1 MPRGYR
7 TKIYV
12 QEKMLWCKIFR
23 LKKLDNT
30 RYMIYL
36 QLYNDLPYDAESEC
50 DDIISYQ
57 HLVLVLVAAKDV
69 SFDESGK
76 NVACANELLLLQL

>member
-23 LKKLDNT
+23 LKTL
-30 RYMIYL
+30 YMIYL
-36 QLYNDLPYDAESEC
+36 QLYSDLPYDAESEC

-76 NVACANELLLLQL
+76 NVACASELLLLQS

>member
-1 MPRGYR
+1 MAIYNTYR
-7 TKIYV
+7 
-12 QEKMLWCKIFR
+12 
-23 LKKLDNT
+23 
-30 RYMIYL
+30 
-36 QLYNDLPYDAESEC
+36 YNDVPYDVESEC

-76 NVACANELLLLQL
+76 NVACANELLLLQS

>member
-1 MPRGYR
+1 M
-7 TKIYV
+7 V
-12 QEKMLWCKIFR
+12 QDISVENIIILQ
-23 LKKLDNT
+23 LGNT

-36 QLYNDLPYDAESEC
+36 HLYNDLPYDAESEC

-76 NVACANELLLLQL
+76 NVACANELLLLQS

>member
-1 MPRGYR
+1 
-7 TKIYV
+7 
-12 QEKMLWCKIFR
+12 
-23 LKKLDNT
+23 
-30 RYMIYL
+30 MIYL
-36 QLYNDLPYDAESEC
+36 QQYSNVPYDVESEC
-50 DDIISYQ
+50 DDIVSYQ

>member
-1 MPRGYR
+1 MGKRKCCGASF
-7 TKIYV
+7 
-12 QEKMLWCKIFR
+12 LGGNS
-23 LKKLDNT
+23 NT
-30 RYMIYL
+30 RYMIYF
-36 QLYNDLPYDAESEC
+36 QLYNDLPYDVESEC

-76 NVACANELLLLQL
+76 NAACANELLLLQL

>member
-1 MPRGYR
+1 MGERKCYGAR
-7 TKIYV
+7 
-12 QEKMLWCKIFR
+12 F
-23 LKKLDNT
+23 LDSKYYT
-30 RYMIYL
+30 RYNTDF
-36 QLYNDLPYDAESEC
+36 QLYSNVPYDVESEY
-50 DDIISYQ
+50 DGIIPYQ

>member
-1 MPRGYR
+1 MPRGCR
-7 TKIYV
+7 TKIYL
-12 QEKMLWCKIFR
+12 QEKMLWCNILR
-23 LKKLDNT
+23 LKYNT
-30 RYMIYL
+30 WHMIFIQPYR
-36 QLYNDLPYDAESEC
+36 NVPYDVESER

>member
-1 MPRGYR
+1 
-7 TKIYV
+7 
-12 QEKMLWCKIFR
+12 
-23 LKKLDNT
+23 
-30 RYMIYL
+30 MIYL
-36 QLYNDLPYDAESEC
+36 QLYNDLPYDVESEC

-76 NVACANELLLLQL
+76 NVACANELLLLQS

>member
-23 LKKLDNT
+23 LKTL
-30 RYMIYL
+30 YL

>member
-1 MPRGYR
+1 M
-7 TKIYV
+7 V
-12 QEKMLWCKIFR
+12 Q
-23 LKKLDNT
+23 DSSVNT

-36 QLYNDLPYDAESEC
+36 QLYNDLPYDVESEC

-76 NVACANELLLLQL
+76 NAACANELLLLQL

>member
-1 MPRGYR
+1 MAIYNIYR
-7 TKIYV
+7 
-12 QEKMLWCKIFR
+12 
-23 LKKLDNT
+23 
-30 RYMIYL
+30 
-36 QLYNDLPYDAESEC
+36 YNDVPYDVESEC

-76 NVACANELLLLQL
+76 NVACANELLLLQS

>member
-1 MPRGYR
+1 M
-7 TKIYV
+7 V
-12 QEKMLWCKIFR
+12 QDISVEN
-23 LKKLDNT
+23 NT